1 MEKFIN
7 AQNYSY
13 ESALSELKNGKKESH
28 WMWFIFPQV
37 IGLGE
42 SDTSEYYAIKSLEE
56 AEIFLNNEILGS
68 RLNEL
73 CEVLLTLETNH
84 PEEVFGA
91 IDALKLKSSMTLFDY
106 IEPNSI
112 FSDVLDKFYNGSRC
126 ETTIDIC
133 NTFSNSSLRLNR
145 YNG

>member
-13 ESALSELKNGKKESH
+13 ESALNELKSGKKRSH
-28 WMWFIFPQV
+28 WMWFVFPQV

-42 SDTSEYYAIKSLEE
+42 SDTSEYYAIKSIEE
-56 AEIFLNNEILGS
+56 AENYLNHEVLGE

-73 CEVLLTLETNH
+73 CEVLLTLDTTS
-84 PEEVFGA
+84 PEEIFGP

-106 IEPNSI
+106 ISPSSI
-112 FSDVLDKFYNGSRC
+112 FSEVLEKFYNGERC
-126 ETTIDIC
+126 TTTIDIC

-145 YNG
+145 NNG

>member
-13 ESALSELKNGKKESH
+13 ESALNELKSGKKETH

-42 SDTSEYYAIKSLEE
+42 SDTSEYYAIKSLDE
-56 AEIFLNNEILGS
+56 AYSYLNHEVLGR
-68 RLNEL
+68 RLNDL
-73 CEVLLTLETNH
+73 CEVLLNLDTNI
-84 PEEVFGA
+84 PEEIFGS

-106 IEPNSI
+106 ISPNSI
-112 FSDVLDKFYNGSRC
+112 FSDVLEKFYNGKRC
-126 ETTIDIC
+126 EATIDIC
-133 NTFSNSSLRLNR
+133 NIFSRTSLRLNR
-145 YNG
+145 